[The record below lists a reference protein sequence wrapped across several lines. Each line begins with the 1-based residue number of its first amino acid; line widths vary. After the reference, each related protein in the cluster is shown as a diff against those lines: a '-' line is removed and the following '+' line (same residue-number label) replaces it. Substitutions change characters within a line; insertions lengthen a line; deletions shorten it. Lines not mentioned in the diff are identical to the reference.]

1 MPVLD
6 IDVSPAVRSLSTTL
20 SSSSS
25 SLLTTPR
32 GLLLV
37 EIQGDLSLPTVSNES
52 PLFGE
57 TSIPNVLE
65 KLHVDANGVDSSTID
80 NNNNNYI
87 TTSNDTTN
95 TTLEIVKIGKLEIDS
110 NSNKATLYIS
120 TSQRLL
126 GTIETLD
133 PPLALLKTTDSAAEL
148 SDVITQRIIFKQRP
162 LPIM

>member
-80 NNNNNYI
+80 INNNI
-87 TTSNDTTN
+87 TSNDTNTN
-95 TTLEIVKIGKLEIDS
+95 TTLETVKIGKLEIDS

>member
-52 PLFGE
+52 PLFGG

-80 NNNNNYI
+80 NNI
-87 TTSNDTTN
+87 TSNDTTN
-95 TTLEIVKIGKLEIDS
+95 TTLEIVKIGKLEIDF

>member
-80 NNNNNYI
+80 NNI
-87 TTSNDTTN
+87 TSNDTTN
-95 TTLEIVKIGKLEIDS
+95 TTLEIVKIGKLEIDF

>member
-80 NNNNNYI
+80 NTI
-87 TTSNDTTN
+87 TSNDTTN
-95 TTLEIVKIGKLEIDS
+95 TTLETVKIGKLEIDS

>member
-80 NNNNNYI
+80 NNI
-87 TTSNDTTN
+87 TSNDTTN